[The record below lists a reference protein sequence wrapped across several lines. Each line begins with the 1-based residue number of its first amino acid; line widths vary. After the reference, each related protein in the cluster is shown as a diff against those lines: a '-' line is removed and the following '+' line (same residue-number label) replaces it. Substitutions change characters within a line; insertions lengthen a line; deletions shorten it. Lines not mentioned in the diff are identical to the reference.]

1 MGSGFVSLLGVIGA
15 IGLLMVLIY
24 KRIALIPASLVG
36 VLLLAVTGGYS
47 FYDLSINH
55 YALFLADFIAKY
67 FMVFV
72 TNSLFGEVMEETLLV
87 SAFSRMVGRLFGRRN
102 AAWGALLVT
111 AILSYGG
118 ISVFVIVFT
127 VYPIFLATF
136 RQADLPRKLIPAG
149 IISASCTAPLS
160 MIPGGAQLNNII
172 PAQYMGTSPM
182 AAPLVSIAASLVTVA
197 FIFFYFH
204 RAFARARAR
213 GEHFTVEGDIRERI
227 EGFEREPGIA
237 GWVSILPMALIILLI
252 NGWNVDLSY
261 AVLAGTGLA
270 VLLGRKNLPN
280 LRDTLN
286 RGVAK
291 VGTATVVTAVSVGFG
306 GAVLACDGARTILD
320 TIAALPVNP
329 IVSLSLAASFAGVLT
344 GNGGGGCDVAMNI
357 LAQQYLNMGVQPEIL
372 HRVVAI
378 ATAGFSCLPHNGMLL
393 TVSDTCGFAAK
404 DSYPYIFGSTIL
416 SSFLGLVVTVGLGM
430 LLYPVA

>member
-127 VYPIFLATF
+127 VYPISSPPSGRRIF
-136 RQADLPRKLIPAG
+136 
-149 IISASCTAPLS
+149 
-160 MIPGGAQLNNII
+160 PG
-172 PAQYMGTSPM
+172 S
-182 AAPLVSIAASLVTVA
+182 
-197 FIFFYFH
+197 
-204 RAFARARAR
+204 
-213 GEHFTVEGDIRERI
+213 
-227 EGFEREPGIA
+227 
-237 GWVSILPMALIILLI
+237 
-252 NGWNVDLSY
+252 
-261 AVLAGTGLA
+261 
-270 VLLGRKNLPN
+270 
-280 LRDTLN
+280 
-286 RGVAK
+286 
-291 VGTATVVTAVSVGFG
+291 
-306 GAVLACDGARTILD
+306 
-320 TIAALPVNP
+320 
-329 IVSLSLAASFAGVLT
+329 
-344 GNGGGGCDVAMNI
+344 
-357 LAQQYLNMGVQPEIL
+357 
-372 HRVVAI
+372 
-378 ATAGFSCLPHNGMLL
+378 
-393 TVSDTCGFAAK
+393 
-404 DSYPYIFGSTIL
+404 
-416 SSFLGLVVTVGLGM
+416 
-430 LLYPVA
+430 